1 MDGSEL
7 LFSLAMDAAATR
19 DISDKHA
26 QHEPWLNIR
35 EVSAQ
40 DSIIL
45 DSIISDKVL
54 DKTER

>member
-7 LFSLAMDAAATR
+7 MLSLAMDAAATR

-26 QHEPWLNIR
+26 QHEPWLYIH

-40 DSIIL
+40 DSII
-45 DSIISDKVL
+45 SDKPL
-54 DKTER
+54 DRTER